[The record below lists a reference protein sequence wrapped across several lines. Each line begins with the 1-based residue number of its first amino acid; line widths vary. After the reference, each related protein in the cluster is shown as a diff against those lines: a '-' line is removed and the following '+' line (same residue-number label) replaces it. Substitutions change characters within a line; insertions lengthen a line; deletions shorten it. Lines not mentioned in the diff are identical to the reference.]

1 MQGEGGWNPW
11 RLRQEKL
18 GHVGQTKEVCPEIG
32 RMQIQVFLRNTHI
45 SADGRDVRSKGLKL
59 CGVTGGLLVELGL
72 QYLELG
78 KCL

>member
-1 MQGEGGWNPW
+1 
-11 RLRQEKL
+11 
-18 GHVGQTKEVCPEIG
+18 
-32 RMQIQVFLRNTHI
+32 MQIQVFLRNTHI